1 MNSAP
6 IQNNS
11 RKLDLSTIRIASPCP
26 ARWDQMTGDERVRH
40 CSECNLSVYNLSAMT
55 EREIDRLLAAHQGQR
70 LCTRLYRRAD
80 GTVITQDCPWSFRA
94 LKRRVARVAGAVLS
108 ALLSAGAAFARNST
122 SQNSPPAAESRQTQ
136 SGIVV
141 QVVDPQGA
149 VIPSAQIILRRSK
162 KDRLRRSKKDRLR
175 RSEKDRDLVQAQGT
189 TDSDG
194 RLEIQNVPAG
204 DYVVMV
210 TAKYLLPRK
219 QAVTLSPQKVMSIN
233 IMMKA
238 DPKGGITIEMGPAG
252 EPLMHNDAQ
261 VTHTAT
267 QERLQTSP
275 PIGIRTS
282 APGIMRQ

>member
-122 SQNSPPAAESRQTQ
+122 GQNSPPAAESRQPQ

-149 VIPSAQIILRRSK
+149 VIPSAQII
-162 KDRLRRSKKDRLR
+162 LR